1 MPYAVTS
8 KGQVT
13 IPKNIR
19 ELLDIRAN
27 DRVEF
32 LRDGMRVFLV
42 PVKTLKDLRGVVSSK
57 KKIDFDEERRR
68 AKSAVARRVLEEME

>member
-1 MPYAVTS
+1 M
-8 KGQVT
+8 
-13 IPKNIR
+13 
-19 ELLDIRAN
+19 DIRAN

-57 KKIDFDEERRR
+57 RKIDFDEERRR

>member
-57 KKIDFDEERRR
+57 RKIDFDEERRR